1 MKTILVV
8 DDELSN
14 AEVLALILEDEGYR
28 VFTAVNGRHGLERVH
43 DVRPDLV
50 LLDFMMPVMDGAR
63 LGRAIRSDARLATLP
78 IVMTTSAE
86 EARVRESFDDYD
98 AYLRKPFGG
107 RQLMPLLRALL
118 ERGRPPRA
126 AAPAEPGPGPAR

>member
-50 LLDFMMPVMDGAR
+50 LLDFMMPVMDGAEMGQR
-63 LGRAIRSDARLATLP
+63 LRAAEATRHIK
-78 IVMTTSAE
+78 IVMCSSLDEDAVQE
-86 EARVRESFDDYD
+86 YFRDYD
-98 AYLRKPFGG
+98 AFLRKPFDIKLGLSTIG
-107 RQLMPLLRALL
+107 RLLDD
-118 ERGRPPRA
+118 GN
-126 AAPAEPGPGPAR
+126 APAPH